1 MDYETAR
8 QVAKQWCT
16 AWNDQDLDSIM
27 EHYAENVKFSSPTV
41 INRLGITTGWIEG
54 KTRLREHFSVGIQ
67 APNLRFEFI
76 DVLLGIG
83 GMCILYRRETGA
95 IVTDV
100 IELDQNGKGK
110 TVQAFHGKTSSFNR
124 C

>member
-1 MDYETAR
+1 MDYKTTR

-16 AWNDQDLDSIM
+16 AWNDRDLDGIM
-27 EHYAENVKFSSPTV
+27 EHYAETVRFSSPTV
-41 INRLGITTGWIEG
+41 SKRLGTPTGWIEG

-76 DVLLGIG
+76 DVLLGVD
-83 GMCILYRRETGA
+83 GMCIVYQRETGVM
-95 IVTDV
+95 VTDV

-110 TVQAFHGKTSSFNR
+110 IVQAFYGEL
-124 C
+124 